1 MRVIPQT
8 ESAGTERPNPGM
20 PDVNFSLLGSAMA
33 SGLCLDLMIERL
45 LERAGEVRA

>member
-1 MRVIPQT
+1 MHVIRQT
-8 ESAGTERPNPGM
+8 ESAGPEPRHAGV
-20 PDVNFSLLGSAMA
+20 PDVNFPLLGSAMA